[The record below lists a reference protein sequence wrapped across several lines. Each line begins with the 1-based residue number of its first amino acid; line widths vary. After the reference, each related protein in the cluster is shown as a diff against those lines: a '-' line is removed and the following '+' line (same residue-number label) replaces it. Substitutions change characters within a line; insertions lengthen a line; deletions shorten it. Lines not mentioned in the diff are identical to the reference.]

1 MLDTRDESSKVLG
14 ASAGGQ
20 RREITICRLPAC
32 VVPHPRAI
40 RRIFYG
46 PLSVLG
52 VLARQFREVRHGRAP
67 SDKPPKLTSRKHGP
81 RSTVPPRCG
90 AACPRYQL
98 MCLARR
104 ACRCAARP
112 DGEGGVGAV
121 QREARVDR
129 RIQDADGD
137 VVTMG
142 KSATVSPPWR
152 TVIIKAEDE
161 ISRGTRVAP
170 RLAEARTF
178 SGRCRLG
185 P

>member
-1 MLDTRDESSKVLG
+1 MGHVVPFLLG
-14 ASAGGQ
+14 AVQ
-20 RREITICRLPAC
+20 RVRVPAH
-32 VVPHPRAI
+32 VPSHV
-40 RRIFYG
+40 G
-46 PLSVLG
+46 
-52 VLARQFREVRHGRAP
+52 LA
-67 SDKPPKLTSRKHGP
+67 
-81 RSTVPPRCG
+81 
-90 AACPRYQL
+90 AAQR
-98 MCLARR
+98 
-104 ACRCAARP
+104 RP

-142 KSATVSPPWR
+142 KSRDSFATVR

-185 P
+185 TMTKGSLICDRTQSRRGNSGFRKRGPSLSADRGRSG